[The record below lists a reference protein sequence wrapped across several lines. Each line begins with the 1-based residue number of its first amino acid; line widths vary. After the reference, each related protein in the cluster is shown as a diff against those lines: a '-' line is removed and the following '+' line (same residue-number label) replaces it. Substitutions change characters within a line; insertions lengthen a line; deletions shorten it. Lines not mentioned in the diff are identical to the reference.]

1 MKKLNVVVMVGLA
14 LFAVG
19 SAARSATPTKVDVPI
34 TLTETAGVARVQD
47 PVSVGVPMPRNLLT
61 STGHL
66 YVVDAQGKAVPAQF
80 EVLMKWFPTEK
91 FPKAAGVRWVLVDFL
106 ADVPANGKATYRLKQ
121 QIVGPRAMTKRASP
135 QPASPVVVK
144 ETGDVINVST
154 GPLKFAINKKTFRL
168 FDKVELGGKTVVE
181 AGATDGMCIEGM
193 DGKRY
198 YTSKD
203 LRDPPKLT
211 AADYRGGYD
220 GWLRHGRH
228 NPPQKIRVTVEKNG
242 PVRSVILID
251 GVMTAQRP
259 GKKFQFVT
267 FAASGDKVGP
277 LTYDTRDE
285 QLGFQVR
292 IHAYAGKPFVRVY
305 HTLINLRGKSHT
317 STDMNRYRSAAYIAD
332 AIKSP
337 GKFLVEALELGT
349 TLKTGG
355 PLTVRLG
362 GDKVHAATLAK
373 GKRVKLYQDTAAS
386 WVWQVG
392 EEKIIDPIL
401 KANVEWFKKHPG
413 LEKPYYEYGDIHYKI
428 LTGQDGGTFMGYK
441 LYADDKEQLDGYRA
455 AGWADV
461 SDGKVGMTTAVR
473 WFWKMFPKSIVVD
486 GSGKVT
492 LGILPREW
500 GRGHFMDG
508 KIHRTHELFYRF
520 HGAEKPE
527 VAEASAKAFEEPLVA
542 HCGFDW
548 YLASDACNLFAKPD
562 TKNWPLYEQ
571 QQATAVHVGLNK
583 KINTALD
590 SSIAT
595 EREKN
600 DAFGWQHFGDTP
612 KRGFRGH
619 SQFEE
624 FDTTRCL
631 LMHFFRTGDPAFFRT
646 AEELDRFLANI
657 PCFGGGYGHQHPE
670 SSHNW
675 IQGMIDYWCLTGLPE
690 AKEGI
695 DAMKG
700 YYKNCQSNKAG
711 NWHYNGRNAA
721 YALNGLRQMFEIT
734 GGKEWLDALNL
745 NVRDV
750 RRRTRAISGFYG
762 GNPGWFMSHVLVHA
776 AGRYAMLTGD
786 EDAVDLVLGLSGHF
800 KPFSKAGQG
809 RGLACA
815 DCYAYCTLL
824 TGDPH
829 YLKVAIRN
837 NSDARSSSVRKH
849 GPAWRTGSCSTKTW
863 SGSVGG
869 YGQVFFYAVKNW
881 KPTDTTPPAPVTDL
895 KAEPGPEPGS
905 VKLTW
910 TNTGD
915 DGTNGAAHKVQV
927 KYAPGEI
934 IEYIHWG
941 RTKRIDGEP
950 ADPKDKGKV
959 NFWYATNAKGEPAPT
974 APGTTQSFVL
984 KGLPRVDRRRQ
995 PVTLWFALKVHD
1007 EQGNRSTL
1015 SNCVKVVMK

>member
-1 MKKLNVVVMVGLA
+1 MRRYVVLLLVVTAAFLA
-14 LFAVG
+14 GCAQVD
-19 SAARSATPTKVDVPI
+19 AAQTVDVPI
-34 TLTETAGVARVQD
+34 TLTETTGVARVGD
-47 PVSVGVPMPRNLLT
+47 PVSVGVPMPRNLLMNVDRR
-61 STGHL
+61 L
-66 YVVDAQGKAVPAQF
+66 CVVDAQGQHVPAQF
-80 EVLMKWFPTEK
+80 EALMKWFPTEK
-91 FPKAAGVRWVLVDFL
+91 YPKAAGVRWLLVDFQ
-106 ADVPANGKATYRLKQ
+106 ADVPANGKATYRLKRMPAA
-121 QIVGPRAMTKRASP
+121 GSWAKA
-135 QPASPVVVK
+135 QPKSPVAVK
-144 ETGDVINVST
+144 DAGGMINVST
-154 GPLKFAINKKTFRL
+154 GPLKFVVNKKQFRL
-168 FDKVELGGKTVVE
+168 FDKVELNGKTVVE

-193 DGKRY
+193 GGKRY
-198 YTSKD
+198 YASKD
-203 LRDPPKLT
+203 LSDPPKLT

-220 GWLRHGRH
+220 GWLKHTQH
-228 NPPQKIRVTVEKNG
+228 NPPQKLRVVVEKAG

-251 GVMTAQRP
+251 GVMTAQKV
-259 GKKFQFVT
+259 GKKYQFVL
-267 FAASGDKVGP
+267 FSGAGDKVGP
-277 LTYDTRDE
+277 MTYQTRDE
-285 QLGFQVR
+285 QLGFQIR

-305 HTLINLRGKSHT
+305 HTLINLKGKSHT

-332 AIKSP
+332 SIKSP
-337 GKFLVEALELGT
+337 GNFLVEALELGT
-349 TLKTGG
+349 SLKLAG
-355 PLTVRLG
+355 PVKVQLG
-362 GDKVHAATLAK
+362 GDKVHAATLKK
-373 GKRVKLYQDTAAS
+373 GEVRKLYQDTAAS
-386 WVWQVG
+386 WPWQVG
-392 EEKIIDPIL
+392 EEKMIDPVL
-401 KANVEWFKKHPG
+401 KANAKWFKTHPG

-428 LTGQDGGTFMGYK
+428 LSGQDGGTFMGYK
-441 LYADDKEQLDGYRA
+441 LYDGGKELLNGYRA
-455 AGWADV
+455 PGWADV
-461 SDGKVGMTTAVR
+461 SDGNVGMTTAVR
-473 WFWKMFPKSIVVD
+473 WFWKMSPKSIVVD

-492 LGILPREW
+492 HGILAKEW
-500 GRGHFMDG
+500 GRGHMMDG

-520 HGAEKPE
+520 HGAEGAG

-542 HCGFDW
+542 HCGFEW
-548 YLASDACNLFAKPD
+548 YRDSGACNLIAKPD
-562 TKNWPLYEQ
+562 TKKWPQYEQ

-624 FDTTRCL
+624 FDTSRCL
-631 LMHFFRTGDPAFFRT
+631 LMHFFRTGDPAFFRA
-646 AEELDRFLANI
+646 AEELDRFLMNI
-657 PCFGGGYGHQHPE
+657 PSFGGGYGHQHPE

-734 GGKEWLDALNL
+734 GEKVWLDALNL

-750 RRRTRAISGFYG
+750 RKRTRAISGFYG
-762 GNPGWFMSHVLVHA
+762 GNPGWFMSYVLIHA

-800 KPFSKAGQG
+800 KPFSPTAKA
-809 RGLACA
+809 RGLATA
-815 DCYAYCTLL
+815 DAYAYCTML

-829 YLKVAIRN
+829 YLKLAARDN
-837 NSDARSSSVRKH
+837 NDAVSSSCRKH
-849 GPAWRTGSCSTKTW
+849 GPAWRTGACSTKTW

-869 YGQVFFYAVKNW
+869 YGQVFFHALNEW
-881 KPTDTTPPAPVTDL
+881 KPKDTAPPAAITDL
-895 KAEPGPEPGS
+895 KAEVGPEAGS

-915 DGTNGAAHKVQV
+915 DGTKGAATKLQV

-934 IEYIHWG
+934 VEYIHWG
-941 RTKRIDGEP
+941 RTKGVNGRP
-950 ADPKDKGKV
+950 ADPKDNGKV
-959 NFWYATNAKGEPAPT
+959 NFWYATNAKGESVPGK
-974 APGTTQSFVL
+974 PGTVQSMII
-984 KGLPRVDRRRQ
+984 KGLPKTVGRRRT
-995 PVTLWFALKVHD
+995 PVKAWWIAVKVHD
-1007 EQGNRSTL
+1007 EAGNRSKL
-1015 SNCVKVVMK
+1015 SNCVKVVME